1 MVCGQRVL
9 KCLNS
14 WGKDKWMPNFFRKI
28 TKPLVSL
35 LERLGDVKNAKKLK
49 NAEKL
54 KDSVDFSHGKL
65 ALAEKNLDDMRKKYK
80 VLAEQYLEDQ
90 ERWRAIE
97 TRLKSLTEKVSSPQ
111 SKQGT
116 KMKRKRPSQNGLKSK
131 TK

>member
-1 MVCGQRVL
+1 
-9 KCLNS
+9 
-14 WGKDKWMPNFFRKI
+14 MPNFFRKI

-54 KDSVDFSHGKL
+54 KELQDSVDFSYGKL

-97 TRLKSLTEKVSSPQ
+97 IRLKSLTEKVTSPQ

-116 KMKRKRPSQNGLKSK
+116 KMKRKRPSQNELKSK
-131 TK
+131 SK